1 VVGERLGFDCAKGH
15 PAMGNYHHHQN
26 PSAFN
31 LDRKVISTVC
41 DLYAADGLYVLDS
54 TKHSPLLGYTYDG
67 FPIYGAYGYKNA
79 NGTGG
84 IIRIKSSFFIRNIT
98 DRTVYANGS
107 DVIDGPAVSATYPLG
122 YFREDYG
129 YIAPSASLPDY
140 LDEHNGRFCVT
151 PEYPKGTYCYFATV
165 DANWNSAYPYI
176 VGPTFY
182 GVRTAAK
189 VTSIAET
196 VITYTPSTSLVM
208 GKDMPKIS
216 VMPNPASEV
225 LAVQISNGQQ
235 QDVKVELLDLQGRIV
250 AFQSIFPGSTMAHFD
265 VRKLYAGDYLVRVFT
280 PQGSF
285 VERVV
290 ILKD

>member
-1 VVGERLGFDCAKGH
+1 
-15 PAMGNYHHHQN
+15 M
-26 PSAFN
+26 
-31 LDRKVISTVC
+31 
-41 DLYAADGLYVLDS
+41 
-54 TKHSPLLGYTYDG
+54 
-67 FPIYGAYGYKNA
+67 
-79 NGTGG
+79 
-84 IIRIKSSFFIRNIT
+84 KSSYFLRNIT

-107 DVIDGPAVSATYPLG
+107 DVIDGPAVSTTYPLG

-140 LDEHNGRFCVT
+140 LDDHNGRFCVT
-151 PEYPKGTYCYFATV
+151 PEYPKGIYCYFATV

-176 VGPTFY
+176 VGPTFF

-189 VTSIAET
+189 VTSITET
-196 VITYTPSTSLVM
+196 VSTYTPSTSLVM
-208 GKDMPKIS
+208 GKEMPKIS
-216 VMPNPASEV
+216 IMPNPASEV

-235 QDVKVELLDLQGRIV
+235 QDVKVELIDLQGRIIAV
-250 AFQSIFPGSTMAHFD
+250 QSIFPGSTMAHFD